1 MGQTGICIYKR
12 LIEHSNSR
20 EDGSGKHLPVHCRSC
35 GKCKLILD
43 KTKMS
48 GQAKD
53 QRTREILDASAIAR
67 HGPDRCVNESS
78 VYLFKKEVD
87 FLV

>member
-12 LIEHSNSR
+12 LMEHSNSR
-20 EDGSGKHLPVHCRSC
+20 EDGSGKHLPVHCRSSV
-35 GKCKLILD
+35 KCKPILD
-43 KTKMS
+43 KMKVS

-53 QRTREILDASAIAR
+53 QRAREILDASATAR

-78 VYLFKKEVD
+78 VYLFKKEVG